1 MLKKSVLFVVLVSL
15 LALGVA
21 AVGAQ
26 DDGPVIAVFSP
37 LGNNDYVLATENGV
51 AEVVEAAGGSVVVF
65 DAGFDPAEQLNQIE
79 DAITSENFDAFI
91 IYSVD
96 GIGVTVGVDAAVE
109 AGIPVIAMDA
119 PINEDRTTLVPYE
132 NVSAQIARTG
142 EGDGA
147 LLGEAIV
154 MACEGIDPCEVA
166 FIIGFQTFPLDVD
179 RLAAVEAIVAEND
192 TIEITAIQEGLYV
205 EDTGFEAATDM
216 LTANPD
222 IDVIASVG
230 DQMILGAELA
240 VQDAG
245 LEGEVALI
253 GQGGNIDAYEA
264 VVEGRWFATIAN
276 IPYTNGRIAGQ
287 MALQALDGSLIVTS
301 VNMYDQSPP
310 YPASGAI
317 ITAEN
322 AADFTP
328 EW

>member
-1 MLKKSVLFVVLVSL
+1 MSKWNVLYLILVSL
-15 LALGVA
+15 LVSVA
-21 AVGAQ
+21 PIGAQ
-26 DDGPVIAVFSP
+26 DGPTIALFSP
-37 LGNNDYVLATENGV
+37 LGNNDYILATENGV
-51 AEVVEAAGGSVVVF
+51 TEVVEAAGGSVVIF

-96 GIGVTVGVDAAVE
+96 GVGVTVGVDAAAE
-109 AGIPVIAMDA
+109 AGIPVISMDA
-119 PINEDRTTLVPYE
+119 PINEDRSTLVPYE
-132 NVSAQIARTG
+132 NVDAQIARTG
-142 EGDGA
+142 AGDGA
-147 LLGEAIV
+147 LIGEAIV
-154 MACEGIDPCEVA
+154 MACVDIDPCEVA
-166 FIIGFQTFPLDVD
+166 FLIGFQSFPLDVD
-179 RLAAVEAIVAEND
+179 RLEAIEAIVDAND
-192 TIEITAIQEGLYV
+192 NIEIVAVQEGLYV
-205 EDTGFEAATDM
+205 EDAGFDAATDM
-216 LTANPD
+216 LTANAD

-253 GQGGNIDAYEA
+253 GQGGNIDAYNA

-276 IPYTNGRIAGQ
+276 IPFTNGRIAGQ
-287 MALQALDGSLIVTS
+287 MALQSIDGSLIVRS